1 MTFRNIT
8 GFLLLIVIGGTLVAC
23 QDSADDQENEEEKA
37 VPVETT
43 EVEKGDMTIT
53 KSIYGRLEPSS
64 TTPVILQNPGEIDS
78 LEVAEG
84 DHVEEDD
91 MLATIMTPAGEESV
105 RAEADGMITDLDGS
119 EGSQVSNEDPLAVIV
134 DVDKMKITLNVTANV
149 RDLFAKDDE
158 LQTVIEDDE
167 YDATIKSVK
176 EMPDDTGLYP
186 IEADVE
192 NDDGDILSGM
202 IGRVEV
208 PEKKVKDTLIVPTAA
223 VITEQDDTFIFIA
236 HDDKAEKVD
245 VTTAEMQSDQTAIE
259 GDVEPGDQV
268 IIDGQTM
275 LEDGGKIDVTAEE
288 NAS

>member
-1 MTFRNIT
+1 IPPPLTSTLFPYTTLFRS
-8 GFLLLIVIGGTLVAC
+8 C

-84 DHVEEDD
+84 DHVKEDD

-105 RAEADGMITDLDGS
+105 RAEADGMITDLDAS

-167 YDATIKSVK
+167 YDATIKS
-176 EMPDDTGLYP
+176 
-186 IEADVE
+186 
-192 NDDGDILSGM
+192 
-202 IGRVEV
+202 
-208 PEKKVKDTLIVPTAA
+208 
-223 VITEQDDTFIFIA
+223 
-236 HDDKAEKVD
+236 
-245 VTTAEMQSDQTAIE
+245 
-259 GDVEPGDQV
+259 
-268 IIDGQTM
+268 
-275 LEDGGKIDVTAEE
+275 
-288 NAS
+288 